1 MAIRRRVLL
10 WTTSIYLL
18 LFAIIGTGDSEEL
31 FNGAYS
37 YAASNNPDNLF
48 ATAPTFGKHTLLGVP
63 IYDTTLGTG
72 YRLPLLYS
80 TSHSP
85 FVFLRYFLTTQLIQ
99 LVTLGVAA
107 FVAGLAIRKFFEGMN
122 LVKSKS
128 KQNVLFY
135 CFYLAIIGPT
145 FTYLYTNEWSTQAVQ
160 YLGAVVIIL
169 KLIDSSWF
177 AQDRVEPLSTFHIPA
192 GLAFGIVCFAL
203 GHPGNIPNYLIP
215 ISVMIIFV
223 ISRNRIRLKHA
234 PVLVLLSCI
243 TIASFVPTVLGITT
257 ELMKQPYP
265 RVVASSWMSS
275 QSGQTV
281 RLTAE
286 VLSAVFWP
294 LVSILSFGKSIFV
307 ESTANGFSGQF
318 ISLIALV
325 AIKRI
330 WGCRK
335 RSPAIFVLTFVL
347 ICTIAQMII
356 QRYLGP
362 LQPSASWQLR
372 DPLIA
377 VTSIFA
383 VVAVSEF
390 DSSMKE
396 RWTKGLINGVMFGLI
411 ISSLFPIA
419 TLLGHVQDEGISN
432 GFVTRW
438 MKGGNS
444 EWVQKMK
451 EAGVLSGDRVYIAHP
466 DLFRGAQWYGFRNQP
481 QLNQLSVST
490 INGWPKMR
498 SSFTL
503 VSGDQRRR
511 FVNLIDS
518 SHGCQT
524 KTLGFLAVD
533 WVIDKNNNCLNEYEE
548 FYGTDAIEV
557 FSLGTN
563 ESVAGSSEVRLYKI
577 GHKEIFAANEF
588 SEADARSVCS
598 ILSSGNCFS
607 SNSYSSLGRQSGSF
621 KLCIKRC
628 VAVLNFPRTGT
639 LNVVVIPLDFDKA
652 LEVRDPAS
660 KVKLETKSQNGFLAV
675 EIEQS
680 PAYVRTLE
688 VMINPDLQMWIN
700 ALSPWTV
707 LIVLTV
713 LFLYSAWAQKRRDR

>member
-18 LFAIIGTGDSEEL
+18 LFTIIGTGDSEEL

-37 YAASNNPDNLF
+37 YAASNNPDKIF
-48 ATAPTFGKHTLLGVP
+48 ATASTFGKHTLLGVP
-63 IYDTTLGTG
+63 IYDTTIGTG

-85 FVFLRYFLTTQLIQ
+85 FVFLRYFLTTQMIQ
-99 LVTLGVAA
+99 LVTLGIAA
-107 FVAGLAIRKFFEGMN
+107 CVTGLAIQKFFEGISP
-122 LVKSKS
+122 VKSKS
-128 KQNVLFY
+128 KQNFLFY

-145 FTYLYTNEWSTQAVQ
+145 FTYLYTNDWSTQATQ
-160 YLGAVVIIL
+160 YLGAVIIFL
-169 KLIDSSWF
+169 KLIDRSWF
-177 AQDRVEPLSTFHIPA
+177 DQDSVEPLSTFHIPA

-215 ISVMIIFV
+215 IAVMFTCV
-223 ISRNRIRLKHA
+223 ILRNRVRLKHI
-234 PVLVLLSCI
+234 PVLVLLTCI
-243 TIASFVPTVLGITT
+243 VIASFAPTVLGITT
-257 ELMKQPYP
+257 ELAKQPYP

-275 QSGQTV
+275 QSGQTF
-281 RLTAE
+281 RLTIE
-286 VLSAVFWP
+286 IFTAVFWP
-294 LVSILSFGKSIFV
+294 LVNLLSFGKSNFV
-307 ESTANGFSGQF
+307 ENAANGFSGLL
-318 ISLIALV
+318 ISAIAFV

-335 RSPAIFVLTFVL
+335 RCPVIFVLTFVL
-347 ICTIAQMII
+347 ICSINQMIF

-362 LQPSASWQLR
+362 FQPSASWQLR

-383 VVAVSEF
+383 VVAVSVF
-390 DSSMKE
+390 DSSTKE
-396 RWTKGLINGVMFGLI
+396 RGTKGLRNGVMFGLL

-419 TLLGHVQDEGISN
+419 TLLGHIQDEGISN
-432 GFVTRW
+432 GFLTRW

-451 EAGVLSGDRVYIAHP
+451 EAGVQPGDRVYISHP
-466 DLFRGAQWYGFRNQP
+466 DLFRDAQWYGFRNQP

-518 SHGCQT
+518 SHGCQMN
-524 KTLGFLAVD
+524 TLGFLAVD
-533 WVIDKNNNCLNEYEE
+533 WVIDKNNNCLNEYEK

-563 ESVAGSSEVRLYKI
+563 ENVADSSEVRLYRI
-577 GHKEIFAANEF
+577 DHKEIFTATEL
-588 SEADARSVCS
+588 SEADARNVCP
-598 ILSSGNCFS
+598 IMSSGNCFS
-607 SNSYSSLGRQSGSF
+607 SNSYSSFGRQSGAF
-621 KLCIKRC
+621 KLCIERC
-628 VAVLNFPRTGT
+628 VAVLSVPSTGA
-639 LNVVVIPLDFDKA
+639 LSVVVIPLDFDKA
-652 LEVRDPAS
+652 LEVRDPVANT
-660 KVKLETKSQNGFLAV
+660 KLETKSQNGFLAV
-675 EIEQS
+675 EIEKS
-680 PAYVRTLE
+680 AEYVRTLE
-688 VMINPDLQMWIN
+688 VAIKPDLHMWIN

-707 LIVLTV
+707 ILILTT
-713 LFLYSAWAQKRRDR
+713 LFSYLALAKKRE